1 MAIEFKKTSYA
12 GNLDAFWRTEVRMLP
27 GGFNC
32 SQSIPVG
39 DVIPRGAL
47 VCADFDTMTATIV
60 KVGRVVD
67 GGTTTKPRV
76 TKNNHFY
83 AGDTVMKIGKKDA
96 AVTVKSVDRSNP
108 DYDVVE
114 FSAALATL
122 AKGDYLIEAVKDTG
136 DSATTYSQAHEAVK
150 DTGDSATTY
159 SQAHEANTIL
169 GADYTSRA
177 VGMTTLDVAYSAVA
191 LKDVCPQFPAD
202 WLDGGAF
209 LKTNHNILFIKQ

>member
-122 AKGDYLIEAVKDTG
+122 AKGDYLVEAVKD
-136 DSATTYSQAHEAVK
+136 
-150 DTGDSATTY
+150 DSATTY

>member
-1 MAIEFKKTSYA
+1 MAIEFKKTTYA

-122 AKGDYLIEAVKDTG
+122 AKGDYLVEAI
-136 DSATTYSQAHEAVK
+136 K

>member
-83 AGDTVMKIGKKDA
+83 AGDTVMKIGKKDT

-122 AKGDYLIEAVKDTG
+122 AKGDYLV
-136 DSATTYSQAHEAVK
+136 EAVK

-191 LKDVCPQFPAD
+191 LKDVCSQFPAD

>member
-122 AKGDYLIEAVKDTG
+122 AKGDYLIEAVKDT
-136 DSATTYSQAHEAVK
+136 D
-150 DTGDSATTY
+150 DSATTY

-177 VGMTTLDVAYSAVA
+177 VGMTTLDIAYSAVA

>member
-60 KVGRVVD
+60 KVCRVID

-122 AKGDYLIEAVKDTG
+122 AKGDYLV
-136 DSATTYSQAHEAVK
+136 EAVK

>member
-122 AKGDYLIEAVKDTG
+122 AKGDYLV
-136 DSATTYSQAHEAVK
+136 EAVK

-177 VGMTTLDVAYSAVA
+177 VGMTTLNVAYSAVA

>member
-1 MAIEFKKTSYA
+1 MAIEFKKTTYA
-12 GNLDAFWRTEVRMLP
+12 GSLDAFWRTEVRMLP
-27 GGFNC
+27 GGFDC

-60 KVGRVVD
+60 KVGRVV
-67 GGTTTKPRV
+67 GGSTTTKPRV

-122 AKGDYLIEAVKDTG
+122 AKGDYLV
-136 DSATTYSQAHEAVK
+136 EAVK

-169 GADYTSRA
+169 GADYASRA
-177 VGMTTLDVAYSAVA
+177 VGMKTLDVAYSAVA

>member
-67 GGTTTKPRV
+67 GVTTTKPRV

-122 AKGDYLIEAVKDTG
+122 AKGDYLVEAI
-136 DSATTYSQAHEAVK
+136 K

>member
-47 VCADFDTMTATIV
+47 VCADFETMTATIV

-122 AKGDYLIEAVKDTG
+122 AKGDYLV
-136 DSATTYSQAHEAVK
+136 EAVK

>member
-60 KVGRVVD
+60 KVGRVID

-122 AKGDYLIEAVKDTG
+122 VKGDYLV
-136 DSATTYSQAHEAVK
+136 EAVK

>member
-1 MAIEFKKTSYA
+1 MGEKAARFIIFKTNSFMAIEFKKTSYA

-122 AKGDYLIEAVKDTG
+122 AKGDYLV
-136 DSATTYSQAHEAVK
+136 EAVK

>member
-1 MAIEFKKTSYA
+1 MAIEFKKTTYA
-12 GNLDAFWRTEVRMLP
+12 GSLDAFWRTEVRMLP
-27 GGFNC
+27 GGFDC

-122 AKGDYLIEAVKDTG
+122 AKGDYLV
-136 DSATTYSQAHEAVK
+136 EAVK

-177 VGMTTLDVAYSAVA
+177 VGMSTLDVAYSAVA

>member
-32 SQSIPVG
+32 SQSIPVS

-122 AKGDYLIEAVKDTG
+122 AKGDYLV
-136 DSATTYSQAHEAVK
+136 EAVK

>member
-83 AGDTVMKIGKKDA
+83 AGDTVMKIGEKDA

-122 AKGDYLIEAVKDTG
+122 AKGDYLV
-136 DSATTYSQAHEAVK
+136 EAVK

-191 LKDVCPQFPAD
+191 LKDVCPQFPVD

>member
-47 VCADFDTMTATIV
+47 VCVDFDTMTATIV

-96 AVTVKSVDRSNP
+96 AVTVKSVDHSNP

-122 AKGDYLIEAVKDTG
+122 AKGDYLVEAV
-136 DSATTYSQAHEAVK
+136 EE
-150 DTGDSATTY
+150 TGDSATTY

>member
-122 AKGDYLIEAVKDTG
+122 AKGDYLV
-136 DSATTYSQAHEAVK
+136 EAVK

-191 LKDVCPQFPAD
+191 LKSVCPQFPAD

>member
-1 MAIEFKKTSYA
+1 MAIEFKKTTYA

-122 AKGDYLIEAVKDTG
+122 VKGDYLV
-136 DSATTYSQAHEAVK
+136 EAVK

-177 VGMTTLDVAYSAVA
+177 VGMSTLDVAYSAVA

>member
-1 MAIEFKKTSYA
+1 MAIEFKKTTYA
-12 GNLDAFWRTEVRMLP
+12 GSLDAFWRTEVRMLP
-27 GGFNC
+27 GGFDC

-39 DVIPRGAL
+39 DVVPRGAL

-122 AKGDYLIEAVKDTG
+122 AKGDYLVEAVKDTG
-136 DSATTYSQAHEAVK
+136 D
-150 DTGDSATTY
+150 DSATTY

>member
-1 MAIEFKKTSYA
+1 MSYA

-60 KVGRVVD
+60 KVGRVID

-96 AVTVKSVDRSNP
+96 AITVKSVDRSNP

-122 AKGDYLIEAVKDTG
+122 AKGDYLV
-136 DSATTYSQAHEAVK
+136 EAVK

>member
-122 AKGDYLIEAVKDTG
+122 AKGDYLV
-136 DSATTYSQAHEAVK
+136 EAVK

-177 VGMTTLDVAYSAVA
+177 VGMMTLDVAYSAVA

>member
-47 VCADFDTMTATIV
+47 VCANFDTMTATIV
-60 KVGRVVD
+60 KVGRVID

-122 AKGDYLIEAVKDTG
+122 AKGDYLV
-136 DSATTYSQAHEAVK
+136 EAVK

>member
-60 KVGRVVD
+60 KVGRVID

-122 AKGDYLIEAVKDTG
+122 AKADYLV
-136 DSATTYSQAHEAVK
+136 EAVK

-209 LKTNHNILFIKQ
+209 LKTNHNILVIKQ

>member
-12 GNLDAFWRTEVRMLP
+12 GSLDAFWRTEVRMLP

-122 AKGDYLIEAVKDTG
+122 AKGDYLVEAVKD
-136 DSATTYSQAHEAVK
+136 
-150 DTGDSATTY
+150 DSATTY

>member
-60 KVGRVVD
+60 KVGRVID

-83 AGDTVMKIGKKDA
+83 AGDTVMKTGKKDA

-122 AKGDYLIEAVKDTG
+122 AKGDYLVEAVKD
-136 DSATTYSQAHEAVK
+136 
-150 DTGDSATTY
+150 DSATTY

>member
-122 AKGDYLIEAVKDTG
+122 AKGDYLV
-136 DSATTYSQAHEAVK
+136 EAVK

-169 GADYTSRA
+169 GADYTSRK

-191 LKDVCPQFPAD
+191 LKNVCPQFPAD

>member
-1 MAIEFKKTSYA
+1 MAIEFKKTSYT

-122 AKGDYLIEAVKDTG
+122 AKGDYLV
-136 DSATTYSQAHEAVK
+136 EAVK

-169 GADYTSRA
+169 GADCTSRA

>member
-122 AKGDYLIEAVKDTG
+122 AKGDYLV
-136 DSATTYSQAHEAVK
+136 EAVK

-177 VGMTTLDVAYSAVA
+177 VGMTTLDVAYSAIA

-202 WLDGGAF
+202 WLDGSAF

>member
-47 VCADFDTMTATIV
+47 VCADFDAMTATIV

-122 AKGDYLIEAVKDTG
+122 AKGDYLV
-136 DSATTYSQAHEAVK
+136 EAVK

-169 GADYTSRA
+169 GADYTSRK

>member
-47 VCADFDTMTATIV
+47 VCANFDTMTATIV
-60 KVGRVVD
+60 KVGRVID

-83 AGDTVMKIGKKDA
+83 AGDTVMKIGKKDT
-96 AVTVKSVDRSNP
+96 AVTVRSVDRSNP

-122 AKGDYLIEAVKDTG
+122 AKGDYLVEAIS
-136 DSATTYSQAHEAVK
+136 DSE
-150 DTGDSATTY
+150 TTY

-177 VGMTTLDVAYSAVA
+177 VGMATLDVAYSAVA

>member
-47 VCADFDTMTATIV
+47 VCANFDTMTATIV
-60 KVGRVVD
+60 KVGRVVN

-83 AGDTVMKIGKKDA
+83 AGNTVMKIGKKDA

-114 FSAALATL
+114 FSAALETL
-122 AKGDYLIEAVKDTG
+122 AKGDYLI
-136 DSATTYSQAHEAVK
+136 EAVK

>member
-12 GNLDAFWRTEVRMLP
+12 GNLDAFWRTEVCMLP

-96 AVTVKSVDRSNP
+96 AVTVESVDRSNP

-122 AKGDYLIEAVKDTG
+122 AKGDYLV
-136 DSATTYSQAHEAVK
+136 EAVK

>member
-122 AKGDYLIEAVKDTG
+122 AKGDYLVEAVKDTVV
-136 DSATTYSQAHEAVK
+136 EAVK

>member
-60 KVGRVVD
+60 KVGRVID

-122 AKGDYLIEAVKDTG
+122 AKGDYLVEAVKD
-136 DSATTYSQAHEAVK
+136 
-150 DTGDSATTY
+150 DSATTY

-209 LKTNHNILFIKQ
+209 LKKNHNILFIKQ

>member
-39 DVIPRGAL
+39 AVIPRGAL

-60 KVGRVVD
+60 KVGRVVV

-122 AKGDYLIEAVKDTG
+122 AKGDYLVEAV
-136 DSATTYSQAHEAVK
+136 E

-169 GADYTSRA
+169 GADYTSRK

>member
-114 FSAALATL
+114 FSEALATL
-122 AKGDYLIEAVKDTG
+122 AKGDYLV
-136 DSATTYSQAHEAVK
+136 EAVK

>member
-1 MAIEFKKTSYA
+1 MAIEFKKTTYA

-83 AGDTVMKIGKKDA
+83 TGDTVMKIGKKDA

-122 AKGDYLIEAVKDTG
+122 AKGDYLV
-136 DSATTYSQAHEAVK
+136 EAVK

-169 GADYTSRA
+169 GADYTSRK

-202 WLDGGAF
+202 WLDGSAF

>member
-1 MAIEFKKTSYA
+1 MAIEFKKTTYA

-47 VCADFDTMTATIV
+47 VYADFDTMTATIV

-122 AKGDYLIEAVKDTG
+122 VKGDYLV
-136 DSATTYSQAHEAVK
+136 EAVK

-177 VGMTTLDVAYSAVA
+177 VGMSTLDVAYSAVA

>member
-1 MAIEFKKTSYA
+1 MAIEFKKTTYA

-136 DSATTYSQAHEAVK
+136 DSATTYSQAHEA
-150 DTGDSATTY
+150 
-159 SQAHEANTIL
+159 NTIL

>member
-67 GGTTTKPRV
+67 GGTNTKPRV

-122 AKGDYLIEAVKDTG
+122 AKGDYLVETI
-136 DSATTYSQAHEAVK
+136 K

-177 VGMTTLDVAYSAVA
+177 VGMTTLDVAYSAIA